1 MEQHDLWGRRAHAVA
16 DSQQWWQNAR
26 VEHPR
31 QRGECQRGTPQA
43 CAAPPPRHHGEGD
56 APEHRQR
63 EVDDHAAGDR
73 QALCPRAVTERDAE
87 QAPAGDCEGRGR
99 AVAGERRATGEH
111 AAGGRGRDDARLDAG
126 AEPGDLGHHERVLL
140 HARKETSVGVRL
152 KTRRVT
158 HRGTHHC
165 TRRVGPR
172 PRTNERARQRS
183 ILRAMT
189 APHAEQSTRILVI
202 EDRAEI
208 RDLVRRALRE
218 AGFHAS
224 EAVDGESGLAAA
236 LDQSPDLIVLDLGL
250 PGRDGLEVARDLR
263 ARGVRVPLLM
273 LTARVRVAERV
284 EGLDA
289 GADDYLVKPFDVD
302 ELVARVRALLRR
314 AALRADD
321 VRLRIGDL
329 VVDPIAREAARGD
342 RRLALTQKEYALLEC
357 LARHA
362 GRALT
367 REQIAAQAWRAM
379 QEPAGNVVD
388 VYVSYLR
395 AKLHAPGEHEL
406 LHTVRGVGYMLR
418 DGGRDGG
425 GDTTSAA

>member
-1 MEQHDLWGRRAHAVA
+1 M
-16 DSQQWWQNAR
+16 
-26 VEHPR
+26 
-31 QRGECQRGTPQA
+31 T
-43 CAAPPPRHHGEGD
+43 PPRPGE
-56 APEHRQR
+56 A
-63 EVDDHAAGDR
+63 
-73 QALCPRAVTERDAE
+73 
-87 QAPAGDCEGRGR
+87 
-99 AVAGERRATGEH
+99 
-111 AAGGRGRDDARLDAG
+111 
-126 AEPGDLGHHERVLL
+126 
-140 HARKETSVGVRL
+140 
-152 KTRRVT
+152 
-158 HRGTHHC
+158 
-165 TRRVGPR
+165 
-172 PRTNERARQRS
+172 
-183 ILRAMT
+183 
-189 APHAEQSTRILVI
+189 TRILVI

-218 AGFHAS
+218 AGF
-224 EAVDGESGLAAA
+224 EAIEAADGEAGLAAA
-236 LDQSPDLIVLDLGL
+236 LDQAPDLIVLDLGL

-321 VRLRIGDL
+321 ARLRIGDL
-329 VVDPIAREAARGD
+329 VVDPLAREATRGE

-362 GRALT
+362 GHPLT
-367 REQIAAQAWRAM
+367 REQIAAQAWRAV

-395 AKLHAPGEHEL
+395 AKLHAPGEREL
-406 LHTVRGVGYMLR
+406 LHTVRGVGYVLR
-418 DGGRDGG
+418 DGDGA
-425 GDTTSAA
+425 DDAPAPAPA